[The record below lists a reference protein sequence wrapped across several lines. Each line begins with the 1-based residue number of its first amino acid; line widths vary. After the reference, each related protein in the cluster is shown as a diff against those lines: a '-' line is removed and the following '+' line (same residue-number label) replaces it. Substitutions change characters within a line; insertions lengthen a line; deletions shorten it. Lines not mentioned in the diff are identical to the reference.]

1 MFFIYIIV
9 IYTFLSFHV
18 IQLCNKASFGNMICP
33 FPNLK
38 RAITDD
44 LNAKISLYLDA
55 VTTWVDLAGY
65 PKFNSITIVPN
76 PIIDKFPDDVFV
88 LKDTTLKIK
97 VGITYTLI

>member
-1 MFFIYIIV
+1 
-9 IYTFLSFHV
+9 
-18 IQLCNKASFGNMICP
+18 MICP

-76 PIIDKFPDDVFV
+76 PIIVKFPDDVFV

-97 VGITYTLI
+97 VDITYTLI